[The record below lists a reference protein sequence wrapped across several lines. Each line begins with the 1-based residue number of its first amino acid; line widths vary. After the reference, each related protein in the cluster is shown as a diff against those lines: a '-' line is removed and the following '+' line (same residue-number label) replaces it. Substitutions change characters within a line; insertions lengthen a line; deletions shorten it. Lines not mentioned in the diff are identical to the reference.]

1 MRKGNMSMRIYRKLI
16 LPMAVVAFE
25 LQSKVQRKQNMYLSV
40 FPTEADNIN
49 KQTTDMKT

>member
-25 LQSKVQRKQNMYLSV
+25 LQRKQSMYLSV